1 MENNLLQLAEQI
13 KNGKRLSHSDNLSF
27 FETCELTQLCK
38 GADSIPINELIPIPG
53 TTISEDKE
61 MFKKLG
67 RNTIE
72 ENFSKIFMAGKSG
85 LTDNKKAQSAF

>member
-1 MENNLLQLAEQI
+1 METNLLQLAEKI
-13 KNGKRLSHSDNLSF
+13 TNGKRLNHSDNLSF

-38 GADSIPINELIPIPG
+38 GADSIPIPG

-67 RNTIE
+67 RNI
-72 ENFSKIFMAGKSG
+72 
-85 LTDNKKAQSAF
+85 

>member
-53 TTISEDKE
+53 TTISEDKD
-61 MFKKLG
+61 MFKKFG
-67 RNTIE
+67 RNI
-72 ENFSKIFMAGKSG
+72 I
-85 LTDNKKAQSAF
+85 